1 MRYLV
6 GFLIPC
12 VVALVVLSVGCVQE
26 CGAAGCTDGVEVD
39 LVPGIDATYDVT
51 LVLDGE
57 AGAFT
62 CAWTDEGGRW
72 TLPEAVGA
80 ANVEYCTGQG
90 FLLRRTPESVEI
102 TVDAEDGS
110 SNGSLS
116 TVQITFTPEAG
127 DTTFDLGAV
136 TCSAGCTED
145 RCQATDSWGQPFT
158 STISR
163 SDDTLTIA
171 SLVTVQMVSDEVT
184 PCQVGETQVSVLVA
198 K

>member
-12 VVALVVLSVGCVQE
+12 VVGLVVLSVGCVQE

-62 CAWTDEGGRW
+62 CAWTDEGGGW
-72 TLPEAVGA
+72 TLPEALGA

-90 FLLRRTPESVEI
+90 FLLRGTPESVEI

-110 SNGSLS
+110 WNGSLS
-116 TVQITFTPEAG
+116 TGPTYQLNQPNG
-127 DTTFDLGAV
+127 PDCPP
-136 TCSAGCTED
+136 TCRFA
-145 RCQATDSWGQPFT
+145 R
-158 STISR
+158 
-163 SDDTLTIA
+163 LTITNDVGA
-171 SLVTVQMVSDEVT
+171 SQVQ
-184 PCQVGETQVSVLVA
+184 P
-198 K
+198 